1 MKTLI
6 AYYSRTGTTR
16 KVAEEISKQLNADIE
31 EIIDLKNRK
40 GAIGYI
46 ISGKDATLKKL
57 TKIKELKKD
66 PKDYDIVVIGTPVWA
81 FSMAPAVRMYLK
93 KAKIKKVALFSTFA
107 SSKGNI
113 FSEMKKLL
121 PGTKILGHIGIVAS
135 DIKNKTYIK
144 KIKEFVSR
152 VKG

>member
-1 MKTLI
+1 MKTLVV
-6 AYYSRTGTTR
+6 YYSRTGTTK
-16 KVAEEISKQLNADIE
+16 KVAEEIARQLNADIE

-40 GAIGYI
+40 GAIGWV

-81 FSMAPAVRMYLK
+81 LSIAPAVRMYLK
-93 KAKIKKVALFSTFA
+93 KAKIKKVALFSTYGG
-107 SSKGNI
+107 SKGNV
-113 FSEMKKLL
+113 FAEMEKLL
-121 PGTKILGHIGIVAS
+121 PGTKVLGHIGISAS
-135 DIKNKTYIK
+135 DIKNKDYIK